1 VEDNQKVSIRQL
13 SEWNKWLVSI
23 EIAGIAA
30 LGFLVKEQQSLVV
43 GVFGLLTIVTFFIS
57 IVISS
62 FFLLNLSYVISESEV
77 KPGQRLTNVKV
88 PFRAFIQKQKWPF
101 FSQKHYRIGQFTTW
115 ISRLFLIGIILFSA
129 TFAMQFIAKIAAA
142 LHFC

>member
-62 FFLLNLSYVISESEV
+62 FFLLNR
-77 KPGQRLTNVKV
+77 KR
-88 PFRAFIQKQKWPF
+88 PFQHVLP
-101 FSQKHYRIGQFTTW
+101 T
-115 ISRLFLIGIILFSA
+115 
-129 TFAMQFIAKIAAA
+129 
-142 LHFC
+142 